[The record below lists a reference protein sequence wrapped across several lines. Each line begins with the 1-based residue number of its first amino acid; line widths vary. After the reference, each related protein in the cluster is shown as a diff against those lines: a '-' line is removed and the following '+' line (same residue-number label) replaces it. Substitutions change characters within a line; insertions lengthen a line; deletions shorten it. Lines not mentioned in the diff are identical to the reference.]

1 MMSKVNNIAHR
12 LVPLC
17 LLLVAL
23 AGCRKEDTPAPD
35 TPSGTP
41 IAITPETAT
50 KAAVSGVEDIQN
62 DANGFRVWSWFQ
74 GTTSGP
80 MFGADGTP
88 VTYDT
93 ATSAWTYS
101 PTRYWMNGN
110 YDFAAIYPAAIT
122 TGEGDAATT
131 TAIAGTY
138 APATAGGTPVLTV
151 PNFDATTQTDLLV
164 AFNNG
169 TDGTG
174 INGATPPDAV
184 DLTFQ
189 HALSCIQVRVKLNA
203 EQFYTIERDQDGNQ
217 VLDENQ
223 NPVRVQNGYASVTK
237 IGFRNVSTSGTLVAS
252 NTETRSIE
260 WTPTES
266 TGQIVLNYIE
276 QPVEVTYLAT
286 DCLGNPGLFMIPQS
300 VDNGKSELYM
310 EVSIYFPRLMEEA
323 IKKIYVIPLNIK
335 ESAVSE
341 WETNKKYIYTGEITQ
356 EFAIDFS
363 VTSVNAW
370 ENETL
375 GGFIV
380 S

>member
-41 IAITPETAT
+41 IAFTPETAT

-62 DANGFRVWSWFQ
+62 DPNGFRVWSWFK

-80 MFGADGTP
+80 MFGADGTQ

-101 PTRYWMNGN
+101 PTRYWMNGIYN
-110 YDFAAIYPAAIT
+110 FAAVYPASVSAT
-122 TGEGDAATT
+122 YAATDG
-131 TAIAGTY
+131 ALA
-138 APATAGGTPVLTV
+138 LTV
-151 PNFDATTQTDLLV
+151 ADFDVTDQHDLLV

-184 DLTFQ
+184 NLTFQ

-203 EQFYTIERDQDGNQ
+203 KQFYTIERDQDGNQ

-323 IKKIYVIPLNIK
+323 IKKIYVIPLNI
-335 ESAVSE
+335 EASTVSE
-341 WETNKKYIYTGEITQ
+341 WETNKKYIYTGKITQ

>member
-41 IAITPETAT
+41 IAFTPETAT

-80 MFGADGTP
+80 MFGADGTQ

-122 TGEGDAATT
+122 TGEGEAATT
-131 TAIAGTY
+131 TKIAGTY

-151 PNFDATTQTDLLV
+151 PNFDATTQADLLV

-174 INGATPPDAV
+174 INGATPPSV
-184 DLTFQ
+184 VNLNFK
-189 HALSCIQVRVKLNA
+189 HALTKINLKISQNLDKDKTNEYKITKVRISGIKNIGSFTANDNSSFPYNWEISNTSVISFEKTFDDPVLLQNESNQGVAYLKVWGEDGMLLIPQEVEANALQILIEFDYVRGEYVYKRFITDYIPEDKLWESGKAITYAISISQEDNIT
-203 EQFYTIERDQDGNQ
+203 FLGPTIEPWSDRQTG
-217 VLDENQ
+217 
-223 NPVRVQNGYASVTK
+223 
-237 IGFRNVSTSGTLVAS
+237 ST
-252 NTETRSIE
+252 III
-260 WTPTES
+260 
-266 TGQIVLNYIE
+266 Q
-276 QPVEVTYLAT
+276 
-286 DCLGNPGLFMIPQS
+286 
-300 VDNGKSELYM
+300 
-310 EVSIYFPRLMEEA
+310 
-323 IKKIYVIPLNIK
+323 
-335 ESAVSE
+335 
-341 WETNKKYIYTGEITQ
+341 
-356 EFAIDFS
+356 
-363 VTSVNAW
+363 
-370 ENETL
+370 
-375 GGFIV
+375 
-380 S
+380 